1 MLMLT
6 EMWVDRTDYH
16 HTRVV
21 RGDLPTPRKGEILV
35 AIAKF
40 AMTAN
45 NVTYAASI
53 ELVIRL
59 APTLLIE
66 SHSGAEA
73 RDAIWQSL
81 LRNQV
86 SGQRGVVVSLQA

>member
-1 MLMLT
+1 MLT

-45 NVTYAASI
+45 NVTYAASGDKFGYWQFYPTGEDPWGKVTVGGI
-53 ELVIRL
+53 GEVLASHAEGFAVGERL
-59 APTLLIE
+59 
-66 SHSGAEA
+66 
-73 RDAIWQSL
+73 
-81 LRNQV
+81 
-86 SGQRGVVVSLQA
+86 